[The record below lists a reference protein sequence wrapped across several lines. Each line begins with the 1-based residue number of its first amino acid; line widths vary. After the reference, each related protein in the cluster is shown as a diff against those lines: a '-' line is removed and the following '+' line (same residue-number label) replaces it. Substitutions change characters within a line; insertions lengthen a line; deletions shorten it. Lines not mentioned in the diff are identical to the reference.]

1 MLKLEKSFLLTK
13 TQLDTGI
20 TLCISKVH
28 QLLNDTEILC
38 KNNGNESTAV
48 ALYTIAIEEFGKSLL
63 LKKCIQAS
71 NEGKFQVPQ
80 TIFGRGSQP
89 HGPKFDEAFLEL
101 PEECQVYQTIDSLH
115 DGDKFPPKYKN
126 HHHEAKK
133 MAEDL
138 EKIHPEIDTEVSFSL
153 PFDFE
158 VRKNALY
165 VDWDDEKK
173 RWCQS
178 LEIEPY
184 QYKYHKKI
192 GYRLDSKTGMHMK
205 RGTNS
210 ITITNFPYEE
220 EEIELSEEEVFPEK
234 ILIAIEFFKEHLKE
248 EE

>member
-1 MLKLEKSFLLTK
+1 MLKLEKFLLTK
-13 TQLDTGI
+13 TQLETGI

-48 ALYTIAIEEFGKSLL
+48 ALYTLAIEEFGKSLL

-71 NEGKFQVPQ
+71 NEEKFQVPQ
-80 TIFGRGSQP
+80 TIFGRGLQP
-89 HGPKFDEAFLEL
+89 HTPKFDEAFLEL

-126 HHHEAKK
+126 HHHKAKK
-133 MAEDL
+133 IAEDW
-138 EKIHPEIDTEVSFSL
+138 EKTHPEIDIEVNFSL
-153 PFDFE
+153 LFDFE

-173 RWCQS
+173 RWHQS

-184 QYKYHKKI
+184 RHKYHKKI
-192 GYRLDSKTGMHMK
+192 GYGLDSKTGMYIKH
-205 RGTNS
+205 GIDS
-210 ITITNFPYEE
+210 IAMTNFPYEE

-234 ILIAIEFFKEHLKE
+234 ILIAIEFFKKHLKKE
-248 EE
+248 E